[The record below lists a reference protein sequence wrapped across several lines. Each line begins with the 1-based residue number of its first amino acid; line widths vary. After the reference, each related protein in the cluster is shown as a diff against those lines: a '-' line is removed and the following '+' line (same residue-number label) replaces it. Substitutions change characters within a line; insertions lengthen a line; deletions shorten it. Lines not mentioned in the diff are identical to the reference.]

1 MIGWSNPSRSNEAA
15 IGSVPLAEVRQSG
28 AREAARHLL
37 ASIPDSA
44 SLLLHVDV
52 DVFQKPEMPAAYF
65 PHPEGL
71 TLSEGRELLG
81 VLLKDPRVRIIEVS
95 EYAALRDLDQL
106 WVNKLID
113 LLADGLKR

>member
-1 MIGWSNPSRSNEAA
+1 
-15 IGSVPLAEVRQSG
+15 
-28 AREAARHLL
+28 
-37 ASIPDSA
+37 
-44 SLLLHVDV
+44 
-52 DVFQKPEMPAAYF
+52 MPASYF

-71 TLSEGRELLG
+71 TLSEGRKLLG

-106 WVNKLID
+106 WVNKLVD